1 MARAKVLLV
10 DDEVEFAS
18 TLSERLNIRGYDT
31 KAVYS
36 ADAVLNKVRSDI
48 PDVVIL
54 DLKMPGANGLDILKA
69 IKQFNPSIEVI
80 LLTGH
85 GSEQCTAE
93 SESGGAFDYMMKPVE
108 IDSLTEK
115 IEMALG
121 KKQK

>member
-1 MARAKVLLV
+1 
-10 DDEVEFAS
+10 
-18 TLSERLNIRGYDT
+18 
-31 KAVYS
+31 
-36 ADAVLNKVRSDI
+36 VRSDI

-54 DLKMPGANGLDILKA
+54 DLKMPGASGLDILKA

-93 SESGGAFDYMMKPVE
+93 CESGGAFDYMMKPVE

>member
-18 TLSERLNIRGYDT
+18 TLAERLNIRGYDT
-31 KAVYS
+31 SAVYS
-36 ADAVLNKVRSDI
+36 ADVVLEKVRSDM

-54 DLKMPGANGLDILKA
+54 DLKMPGTSGLDILKA
-69 IKQFNPSIEVI
+69 IKQFNNAIEVI

-93 SESGGAFDYMMKPVE
+93 CASGGAFDYIMKPVE
-108 IDSLTEK
+108 IDSLTAK
-115 IEMALG
+115 IDMALG

>member
-31 KAVYS
+31 SAVYS

-54 DLKMPGANGLDILKA
+54 DLKMPGASGLDILKA
-69 IKQFNPSIEVI
+69 IKQFNPSI
-80 LLTGH
+80 
-85 GSEQCTAE
+85 
-93 SESGGAFDYMMKPVE
+93 
-108 IDSLTEK
+108 
-115 IEMALG
+115 
-121 KKQK
+121 

>member
-10 DDEVEFAS
+10 DDEIEFAA

-31 KAVYS
+31 SAVYS
-36 ADAVLNKVRSDI
+36 ADAVLDKVRSDM

-54 DLKMPGANGLDILKA
+54 DLKMPGTSGLDILKA

-93 SESGGAFDYMMKPVE
+93 CESGGAFDYIMKPVE
-108 IDSLTEK
+108 IDNLTVK
-115 IEMALG
+115 IDMALE
-121 KKQK
+121 KKKK